1 MQKMDIQIVI
11 YAQNGILISKQ
22 HKTKQTIIQT
32 TVWMNFRN
40 LLYRRSQDPK
50 NYALYDFIY
59 MKANLI
65 YGDKHQ
71 NIGCL

>member
-1 MQKMDIQIVI
+1 MQKMDIQIVV
-11 YAQNGILISKQ
+11 YSQNGILISKQ

-32 TVWMNFRN
+32 TMWMNFRN
-40 LLYRRSQDPK
+40 MLYRRKK

-59 MKANLI
+59 MKAKLI